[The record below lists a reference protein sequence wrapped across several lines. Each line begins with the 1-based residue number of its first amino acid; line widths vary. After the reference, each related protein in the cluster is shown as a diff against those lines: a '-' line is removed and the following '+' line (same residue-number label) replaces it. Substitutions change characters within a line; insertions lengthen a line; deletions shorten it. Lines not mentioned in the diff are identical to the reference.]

1 MCLLVGPDFRD
12 IDDEFSF
19 LTGYLPDRRDHL
31 PLAYFISGKNVTNY
45 LYILAPCKVF
55 LYTKSSIA
63 LTLSIINHYFTDKL

>member
-19 LTGYLPDRRDHL
+19 LTGYLPDRRDNL
-31 PLAYFISGKNVTNY
+31 PLAYFISGENVTNC

-55 LYTKSSIA
+55 FIYKKFNSFD
-63 LTLSIINHYFTDKL
+63 TLHY